1 MASSSI
7 EFDVEQLIGQLNA
20 VQGTQIKY
28 AGTQAMKRLGYEL
41 QQDIHRHMAQ
51 VFDRPVALTL
61 RAVRYEANGL
71 QTMMRIIRDAP
82 KGQDPGRYLYP
93 VSTEDGAGTKQ
104 AYITRF
110 TKALRYRD
118 IIPDRY
124 FAIPWSGGRGV
135 PIDDHGNVPRTFYAS
150 VLAGLARGNKTKKD
164 GPNAGYRYFSVP
176 DGTRSGK
183 TNNPL
188 YKRPPAIYR
197 AKGRDLQLL
206 FTYADKHPTVPTTFD
221 FSGYAFRRA
230 EQILPTLLSQELE
243 KAMR

>member
-61 RAVRYEANGL
+61 RAVRYEATGL
-71 QTMMRIIRDAP
+71 QTMMRIIREAP

-110 TKALRYRD
+110 TRALRRRD
-118 IIPDRY
+118 VISDRY
-124 FAIPWSGGRGV
+124 FAVPWTGGRGV
-135 PIDDHGNVPRTFYAS
+135 PTDDHGNVPRTFYAS
-150 VLAGLARGNKTKKD
+150 VLAALARGGAGKKS
-164 GPNAGYRYFSVP
+164 GPTSGYHYFSIPNGNRAVNA
-176 DGTRSGK
+176 
-183 TNNPL
+183 NNPL
-188 YKRPPAIYR
+188 NKRTPAIYR
-197 AKGRDLQLL
+197 RKGRDLQLL
-206 FTYADKHPTVPTTFD
+206 FTYADTHPTVPTTFD

-243 KAMR
+243 KALR